1 MNNFMRYRGRKEIL
15 VFSACY
21 QEFNF
26 WRVCSKLVTMFLS
39 HLLPIFT
46 VYTGVGIYP
55 LKLKITSICGAKV
68 LLQFILLSDFS
79 GSFTIYYDYQMRVEL
94 YRVRAF
100 CLKWM
105 VY

>member
-46 VYTGVGIYP
+46 VYTGVG
-55 LKLKITSICGAKV
+55 AQV